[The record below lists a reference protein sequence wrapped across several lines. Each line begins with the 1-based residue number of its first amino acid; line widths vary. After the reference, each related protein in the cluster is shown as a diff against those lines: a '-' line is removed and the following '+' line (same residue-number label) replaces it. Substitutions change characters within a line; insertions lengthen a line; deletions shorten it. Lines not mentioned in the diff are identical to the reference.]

1 MRWARTMSLLALRVA
16 AILRDMT
23 ASNLV
28 CSLPIVSSIDK
39 GLMRDRHEVVTFDH
53 RLVVI
58 SQQYQTTM
66 LSHEQKD
73 SEMRW
78 RDVFCWEPM
87 HWWQSESYI
96 IHQKLYVITNWV
108 PSQVLLIIISCKPSE
123 FDSWF
128 EMILIE
134 FSQCRIS
141 ILRIGRLISNNW
153 IERIK

>member
-1 MRWARTMSLLALRVA
+1 MSLLALRVA

-73 SEMRW
+73 SEMR
-78 RDVFCWEPM
+78 
-87 HWWQSESYI
+87 
-96 IHQKLYVITNWV
+96 
-108 PSQVLLIIISCKPSE
+108 
-123 FDSWF
+123 
-128 EMILIE
+128 
-134 FSQCRIS
+134 
-141 ILRIGRLISNNW
+141 
-153 IERIK
+153 